1 MKKLGYLLIL
11 LLLLLLSNCTSQKNS
26 EDFVTATSGRYLF
39 NANEVLEIYFDAS
52 EMHAKWRGNDDIE
65 LLKLNDS
72 AFYMKELNEKMI
84 FVSKPEMHIELAPKT
99 EHDGIIYHFDKM
111 SKDDKTPDEYF
122 KAQAYEKAMAGYLN
136 IQQKDSLN
144 PNIRERTLNR
154 LGYNYIRNNEDEKA
168 IEIFKINSALYPQS
182 SNVYDAL
189 GDGYLAKKDTTNA
202 VIYFKKAL
210 AINPENSNAKKAYKK
225 LTAE

>member
-1 MKKLGYLLIL
+1 MKKLSYLLIL
-11 LLLLLLSNCTSQKNS
+11 CLLICSCTSQKNT
-26 EDFVTATSGRYLF
+26 EDFINATSGRYLF
-39 NANEVLEIYFDAS
+39 NANEVLEIYFEEA
-52 EMHAKWRGNDDIE
+52 EMHAKWRGNDNIE
-65 LLKLNDS
+65 LLKVSDS
-72 AFYMKELNEKMI
+72 SFYMKELNEKMI
-84 FVSKPEMHIELAPKT
+84 FVSKPTMHIELAPKT

-111 SKDDKTPDEYF
+111 AKGEKTPDEYF
-122 KAQAYEKAMAGYLN
+122 KSKEYEKALTGYLN

-144 PNIRERTLNR
+144 PTIKERTLNR
-154 LGYNYIRNNEDEKA
+154 LGYNYLRNKEYDNA
-168 IEIFKINSALYPQS
+168 IEIFNINKVLYPKS

-202 VIYFKKAL
+202 IVYYQKTL